1 MASHVPSRLWAC
13 LLVGLL
19 EDLSVA
25 GAAPAAPAAPVS
37 AATISVDTKRSLA
50 GTWGA
55 IHIVYV
61 AHSKAECV
69 LFCEVQR

>member
-25 GAAPAAPAAPVS
+25 GAAPAAPVS